1 MEGTALHF
9 TAELDDDDDDFS
21 TVGGALDGASGFFV
35 LIMDK
40 NMSKMNDDQQQTDR
54 SIDRCILTRAVLSTS
69 PLALACHPSSF
80 AHSSRSLSSRG
91 RHRLGIAR
99 GRSNGP
105 LRT

>member
-40 NMSKMNDDQQQTDR
+40 NMSKMNDD
-54 SIDRCILTRAVLSTS
+54 
-69 PLALACHPSSF
+69 
-80 AHSSRSLSSRG
+80 
-91 RHRLGIAR
+91 
-99 GRSNGP
+99 
-105 LRT
+105 